1 MSKLVDRDILDA
13 LQSGDIVIAPF
24 DRAALGT
31 NSYDVHLGPE
41 LRTYRTHK
49 GDGFFSPLDCKH
61 SRETDPITID
71 SVRGFTLLPGV
82 LYLGSTVEY
91 TETLAHVPMIN
102 GKSSCGRL
110 GLSVHVTAGTGD
122 VGFKGHWTLELTVVH
137 ALIVYAGMPVA
148 QLLWDTIMTSPE
160 HPYPRASSKYTNAHV
175 PGPQA
180 SEMARNF
187 AKE

>member
-1 MSKLVDRDILDA
+1 MSKLVDADILEAIDC
-13 LQSGDIVIAPF
+13 GEIVIKPF
-24 DRAALGT
+24 DRGALGT

-41 LRTYRTHK
+41 LKTYRMHK
-49 GDGFFSPLDCKH
+49 GDGYYAPLDCKH
-61 SRETDPITID
+61 PRETDSIKID
-71 SVRGFTLLPGV
+71 PVRGFTLQPGN
-82 LYLGSTVEY
+82 LYLGSTIEY

-137 ALIVYAGMPVA
+137 ALIVYVGMPVA
-148 QLLWDTIMTSPE
+148 QLLWDTIMTAPDY
-160 HPYPRASSKYTNAHV
+160 PYPRAASKYRDAHI

-187 AKE
+187 TKE